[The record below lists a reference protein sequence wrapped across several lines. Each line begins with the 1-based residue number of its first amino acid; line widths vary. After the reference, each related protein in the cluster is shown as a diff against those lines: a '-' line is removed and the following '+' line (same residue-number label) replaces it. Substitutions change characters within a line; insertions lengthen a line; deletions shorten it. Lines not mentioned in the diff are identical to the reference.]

1 MATNNRFQLLESL
14 DLFVDCLDVFLE
26 DNLLRRCGPDNFR
39 EPSEVGRAPDGPAR
53 IGDVMSEPEGFETE
67 LGRFEVPQDIFAG
80 SGEIANGFIFSRG
93 NVDGCE
99 ITRAHQAGQLHSVP
113 AVGFNPVA
121 RLVGN
126 Q

>member
-1 MATNNRFQLLESL
+1 MATNNRFQTLESL
-14 DLFVDCLDVFLE
+14 GLFVDCSDVFWE
-26 DNLLRRCGPDNFR
+26 DNLLSRCGSDDFR
-39 EPSEVGRAPDGPAR
+39 EQSEVGRPPRWPGR
-53 IGDVMSEPEGFETE
+53 ITDVMSEPEGFETE
-67 LGRFEVPQDIFAG
+67 LGRFEVPQGIFTG

-93 NVDGCE
+93 NIDGCE
-99 ITRAHQAGQLHSVP
+99 ITRAHQTGQLHRVP